1 MTNFKME
8 VEIVEKENTQK
19 VISVPVSTNWIG
31 GQQATIKPN
40 TQEAKT
46 NFSYRVIISANENG
60 VFDIEARTS
69 KSVIKL
75 HEKSLKF
82 ETIKKDTNVC
92 FSYNIKHHIEDSF
105 VIDVKSVKGD
115 LNLKVHP
122 NNTNDSLTI
131 NVKSEEEIKYEVT
144 KDYRVSKNAQ
154 KGLWLICAETPENFE
169 DSTFFTIHV
178 YTTKNTKKVKEYK
191 QLLYKLT
198 KNDHQMY
205 NLENIQ
211 ATKPEMKDISTIPAF
226 RALVQSSSTETALAD
241 AGTATTTTATA
252 EPTILINGN
261 GISGLMVIVVFAV
274 PVLIGSFALMNTFVS
289 TKFLDSL
296 IKIKVME

>member
-1 MTNFKME
+1 ME

-19 VISVPVSTNWIG
+19 VISVPVTTNWIG
-31 GQQATIKPN
+31 GQQTTIKPN
-40 TQEAKT
+40 TNEAKT
-46 NFSYRVIISANENG
+46 NFFYRVILSANENG

-92 FSYNIKHHIEDSF
+92 FSYNIRHHVEDSII
-105 VIDVKSVKGD
+105 IDVKSVKGD
-115 LNLKVHP
+115 LNLKVTP
-122 NNTNDSLTI
+122 NNSNSTDGLTI

-154 KGLWLICAETPENFE
+154 KGLWLICAETPESSE
-169 DSTFFTIHV
+169 ESTFFTIHI
-178 YTTKNTKKVKEYK
+178 YTTKNSKKVKEYK
-191 QLLYKLT
+191 QLLYKLI
-198 KNDHQMY
+198 KNEQMY

-211 ATKPEMKDISTIPAF
+211 ATKPEMKDISNIPAF
-226 RALVQSSSTETALAD
+226 RALVQTSTETADSAPIS
-241 AGTATTTTATA
+241 AAATSSDS
-252 EPTILINGN
+252 TILMNGN
-261 GISGLMVIVVFAV
+261 GMSGFMVIFVFAV

-289 TKFLDSL
+289 TKFLDNL
-296 IKIKVME
+296 IKIKVMD